1 MTKQADATQPAPREP
16 NAHVHPV
23 FAGVL
28 NSFANP
34 RNGPPP
40 GATVRGDRRLA
51 ADLAAADV
59 HRCPDCGSEL
69 ERREYQPAEPEV
81 GARELASGWD
91 CGCGYNTSDP
101 TPAEDDDARR
111 EAELDGFLEERAAA
125 REDDDEPTAVDLIDE
140 GLIDPVTGEWTDEA
154 LDHSEGGD
162 FDDEDEDDDDDE
174 FDDDSDDEDDDE
186 FEDDDEDEDG
196 EEDFDDDED
205 DDDAEL
211 VAPHAGEK
219 GGAPW

>member
-101 TPAEDDDARR
+101 TPAEDEDARR
-111 EAELDGFLEERAAA
+111 EAEVDRVLEERAAE
-125 REDDDEPTAVDLIDE
+125 REL
-140 GLIDPVTGEWTDEA
+140 DEA
-154 LDHSEGGD
+154 ANDDPLAHNEGAD
-162 FDDEDEDDDDDE
+162 FDDDDDDDDDE

-186 FEDDDEDEDG
+186 FADDDEDDED
-196 EEDFDDDED
+196 DFDDDEED
-205 DDDAEL
+205 DDDVEL
-211 VAPHAGEK
+211 VAPGEN
-219 GGAPW
+219 GGVA